1 MAIPVLS
8 VQTTVTASAALA
20 RGVLLAVLP
29 AGGQRAARR
38 NAWAGMSRD
47 AVQARDR
54 READAAVSTAQLR
67 AGGYDAAHQLGAVA
81 QR

>member
-20 RGVLLAVLP
+20 RSVVLAVMP
-29 AGGQRAARR
+29 DGGQRVARR

-47 AVQARDR
+47 AVRARDR
-54 READAAVSTAQLR
+54 RDADAAVHVAQLR
-67 AGGYDAAHQLGAVA
+67 AGGYDVARPLGAVA
-81 QR
+81 ER